1 MKSLTMSSFDTAA
14 VRPSIALDLNTLD
27 VPLSTSPILSLLVVP
42 IAMTMNST
50 NSFPAITSAWSVDNS
65 AFPPGAAVEALE

>member
-1 MKSLTMSSFDTAA
+1 MSSFDTAA
-14 VRPSIALDLNTLD
+14 VRPSIALDLNTLE

-50 NSFPAITSAWSVDNS
+50 NSFPAITSASSADHS
-65 AFPPGAAVEALE
+65 AFPPEAEPEAEALE